1 MEEMLFSLKHYWR
14 VVDSE
19 VLALKALSWGADEK
33 AA

>member
-1 MEEMLFSLKHYWR
+1 MAESRFRLKHYWR

-19 VLALKALSWGADEK
+19 PLALKALSQMMDEK